1 VLESRGHPR
10 ASANERH
17 LNGREPVDIE
27 TLSTADLSDSYPDAQ
42 VCTLSLIQYGKTR
55 RFFGSIRAVN
65 YDGDLVVLGEVLR
78 QKASGEI
85 LVVDANGRL
94 DFALLGD
101 RLASAAIENGWSGVV
116 INGAVRDVGILAN
129 LDLGIKALGA
139 CPRRAPLSG
148 RIFTPNS
155 VSFGNTTF
163 SSGDWLYSD
172 DDGLLVSKHPLSLP
186 AM

>member
-1 VLESRGHPR
+1 MDN
-10 ASANERH
+10 A
-17 LNGREPVDIE
+17 
-27 TLSTADLSDSYPDAQ
+27 TFSTAELSDSNPDAQ
-42 VCTLSLIQYGKTR
+42 VCTLTFVQYGKTR
-55 RFFGSIRAVN
+55 RFFGPIRVAGF
-65 YDGDLVVLGEVLR
+65 DGDLVVLGELLR

-101 RLASAAIENGWSGVV
+101 RLASSAIENGWMGVI

-129 LDLGIKALGA
+129 LDLGIKALGT

-148 RIFTPNS
+148 RMSMLNS
-155 VSFGNTTF
+155 VCFGNATF
-163 SSGDWLYSD
+163 RSGDWLYSD
-172 DDGLLVSKHPLSLP
+172 DDGVITSEHPLTLH

>member
-1 VLESRGHPR
+1 VE
-10 ASANERH
+10 
-17 LNGREPVDIE
+17 IE

-42 VCTLSLIQYGKTR
+42 VCTLSFVQYGKTR
-55 RFFGSIRAVN
+55 RFFGPIRAAN
-65 YDGDLVVLGEVLR
+65 FGGELVVLGELLR

-101 RLASAAIENGWSGVV
+101 RLASSAIENGWGGVI

-129 LDLGIKALGA
+129 LNLGIKALGA

-148 RIFTPNS
+148 RISTPNS

-163 SSGDWLYSD
+163 RSGDWLYSD
-172 DDGLLVSKHPLSLP
+172 DDGLIVSKHHFTLS